1 MEIKYNLTEEDYI
14 HFNMYHIKNSKSAI
28 RSLNAQRFLT
38 PVFLILLSYILS
50 LAGDTPF
57 LELFIAF
64 FITSILWILFYPKYF
79 YSSVTRRI
87 QKMIRD
93 GKNGGL
99 LGEHVLSMTDEG
111 LVESTSYGQTKV
123 NWSGILSLKEDNEY
137 FYLYNSSVSALIL
150 PKREIAN
157 EEEIRSFFT
166 SRVVVHS

>member
-28 RSLNAQRFLT
+28 RSLNAQRYLT
-38 PVFLILLSYILS
+38 PVFFILLSYILS

-87 QKMIRD
+87 KKMFRE

-99 LGEHVLSMTDEG
+99 LGEHVLSMTNEG
-111 LVESTSYGQTKV
+111 LIESTSNGQTKV
-123 NWSGILSLKEDNEY
+123 NWSGIISLKEDNQY

-150 PKREIAN
+150 PKREVAN
-157 EEEIRSFFT
+157 VEEASNFINSKVPF
-166 SRVVVHS
+166 HS